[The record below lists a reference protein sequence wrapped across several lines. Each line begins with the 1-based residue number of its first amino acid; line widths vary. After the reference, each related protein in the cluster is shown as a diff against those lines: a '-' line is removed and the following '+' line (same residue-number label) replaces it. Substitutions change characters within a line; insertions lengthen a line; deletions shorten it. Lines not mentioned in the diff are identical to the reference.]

1 MANKPINRSNEIQ
14 KRMQEKRKT
23 RNEKQIRSQ
32 KTNSNIVDLN
42 PAVSIITLNV
52 CDLNTA
58 VKSRDCLIG

>member
-1 MANKPINRSNEIQ
+1 MANKPINRSNEIT

-23 RNEKQIRSQ
+23 RKEKQISQ

-52 CDLNTA
+52 RDLNTA